1 MQHRRVAAGCCSAG
15 IRSALH
21 PTRARCPQLNMS
33 VRDLEHK
40 QGASDE
46 LRESERRFSEM
57 LSNVALISMMLDRQ
71 ANIEYCNDYLLNL
84 TGWRREEVL
93 GRSFLEL
100 FLPLDIHEELR
111 GVYAAML
118 ENSPAAWHHEN
129 DILTRSGER
138 RLIRWNNSVLRSS
151 SGAVMGVASIG
162 EDVTVQKR
170 AEMGVKRLTRVY
182 AVLSQ
187 INALIVRVRD
197 RTELFR
203 ETCRIAVEAGAFRM
217 AWIGGIDSQT
227 LDGKVLAWHGG
238 EEGYIDKI
246 KLTAREGTPDSERP
260 ACRAL
265 RHLQPVICNDIA
277 TDSSVSELREELLKR
292 GHRSVGC
299 FPLTVAGR
307 TEVVIALFAGEAN
320 AFDQEEVRLLV
331 ELADNISFA
340 VDHIEKQERLNYLA
354 YYDELTGLA
363 NRSLFL
369 ERVAQY
375 IRSTPAAS
383 GKLAVTLIDLER
395 FKNINHS
402 LGRPTGDVL
411 LQRVAKWL
419 IENFGDASLLA
430 RVDSDHFAIVFP
442 AVRHEAELARHLE
455 RTLELLLQHPFQVNG
470 DAFHVGAKIGVAM
483 FPDDGADADALLKN
497 AEAALKKAKM
507 SGERYLFYAQ
517 RMTDTVVGRFTL
529 EFHLREAL
537 DKGEFVLHYQPK
549 VNLLSGEL
557 TGAEALLRWND
568 PRTGLVPPTKF
579 IPLLE
584 ETGLIYAVGRWVLQR
599 AIDDYLRWRAA
610 GLEVMRIAVNVS
622 PLQLRNRGF
631 IAELK
636 QAVSI
641 NDYAAAG
648 LELEITEGV
657 IMEDIGHSI
666 ASLRAI
672 RSMGV
677 SVAIDD
683 FGTGFSSLS
692 YLSKLPADTL
702 KIDRSFVND
711 MTAGTAGRALVST
724 IIGLAH
730 ALELKVVAEGVETE
744 EQANMLRL
752 LNCDEMQGYLCSKP
766 LPCGI
771 FETRYLR
778 RPSTSV
784 SHII

>member
-1 MQHRRVAAGCCSAG
+1 
-15 IRSALH
+15 
-21 PTRARCPQLNMS
+21 MS

-100 FLPLDIHEELR
+100 FLPLDLHEELR

-203 ETCRIAVEAGAFRM
+203 ETCRIAVEAGAFQM
-217 AWIGGIDSQT
+217 AWIGGIDSKT

-277 TDSSVSELREELLKR
+277 TDSSMSEVREELLKR

-320 AFDQEEVRLLV
+320 AFDQEEVRLLL

-455 RTLELLLQHPFQVNG
+455 RTLEFLLQHPFQVNG
-470 DAFHVGAKIGVAM
+470 DAFHV
-483 FPDDGADADALLKN
+483 P
-497 AEAALKKAKM
+497 
-507 SGERYLFYAQ
+507 
-517 RMTDTVVGRFTL
+517 
-529 EFHLREAL
+529 
-537 DKGEFVLHYQPK
+537 
-549 VNLLSGEL
+549 
-557 TGAEALLRWND
+557 
-568 PRTGLVPPTKF
+568 
-579 IPLLE
+579 
-584 ETGLIYAVGRWVLQR
+584 
-599 AIDDYLRWRAA
+599 
-610 GLEVMRIAVNVS
+610 
-622 PLQLRNRGF
+622 
-631 IAELK
+631 
-636 QAVSI
+636 
-641 NDYAAAG
+641 
-648 LELEITEGV
+648 
-657 IMEDIGHSI
+657 
-666 ASLRAI
+666 
-672 RSMGV
+672 
-677 SVAIDD
+677 
-683 FGTGFSSLS
+683 
-692 YLSKLPADTL
+692 
-702 KIDRSFVND
+702 
-711 MTAGTAGRALVST
+711 
-724 IIGLAH
+724 
-730 ALELKVVAEGVETE
+730 
-744 EQANMLRL
+744 
-752 LNCDEMQGYLCSKP
+752 
-766 LPCGI
+766 
-771 FETRYLR
+771 
-778 RPSTSV
+778 
-784 SHII
+784 

>member
-1 MQHRRVAAGCCSAG
+1 
-15 IRSALH
+15 
-21 PTRARCPQLNMS
+21 
-33 VRDLEHK
+33 
-40 QGASDE
+40 
-46 LRESERRFSEM
+46 
-57 LSNVALISMMLDRQ
+57 
-71 ANIEYCNDYLLNL
+71 
-84 TGWRREEVL
+84 
-93 GRSFLEL
+93 
-100 FLPLDIHEELR
+100 
-111 GVYAAML
+111 ML

-203 ETCRIAVEAGAFRM
+203 ETCRIAVEAGAFQM
-217 AWIGGIDSQT
+217 AWIGGIDSKT

-277 TDSSVSELREELLKR
+277 TDSSMSEVREELLKR

-320 AFDQEEVRLLV
+320 AFDQEEVRLLL

-455 RTLELLLQHPFQVNG
+455 RTLEFLLQHPFQVNG

-549 VNLLSGEL
+549 VNLLSGKL

-584 ETGLIYAVGRWVLQR
+584 QTGLIYAVGRWVLQS

-711 MTAGTAGRALVST
+711 MMAGTAGRALVST

-744 EQANMLRL
+744 EQANLLRL

>member
-1 MQHRRVAAGCCSAG
+1 
-15 IRSALH
+15 
-21 PTRARCPQLNMS
+21 
-33 VRDLEHK
+33 
-40 QGASDE
+40 
-46 LRESERRFSEM
+46 
-57 LSNVALISMMLDRQ
+57 
-71 ANIEYCNDYLLNL
+71 
-84 TGWRREEVL
+84 
-93 GRSFLEL
+93 
-100 FLPLDIHEELR
+100 
-111 GVYAAML
+111 
-118 ENSPAAWHHEN
+118 
-129 DILTRSGER
+129 
-138 RLIRWNNSVLRSS
+138 
-151 SGAVMGVASIG
+151 
-162 EDVTVQKR
+162 
-170 AEMGVKRLTRVY
+170 
-182 AVLSQ
+182 
-187 INALIVRVRD
+187 
-197 RTELFR
+197 
-203 ETCRIAVEAGAFRM
+203 
-217 AWIGGIDSQT
+217 
-227 LDGKVLAWHGG
+227 
-238 EEGYIDKI
+238 
-246 KLTAREGTPDSERP
+246 
-260 ACRAL
+260 
-265 RHLQPVICNDIA
+265 
-277 TDSSVSELREELLKR
+277 
-292 GHRSVGC
+292 
-299 FPLTVAGR
+299 
-307 TEVVIALFAGEAN
+307 
-320 AFDQEEVRLLV
+320 
-331 ELADNISFA
+331 
-340 VDHIEKQERLNYLA
+340 
-354 YYDELTGLA
+354 
-363 NRSLFL
+363 
-369 ERVAQY
+369 
-375 IRSTPAAS
+375 
-383 GKLAVTLIDLER
+383 
-395 FKNINHS
+395 
-402 LGRPTGDVL
+402 
-411 LQRVAKWL
+411 
-419 IENFGDASLLA
+419 
-430 RVDSDHFAIVFP
+430 
-442 AVRHEAELARHLE
+442 
-455 RTLELLLQHPFQVNG
+455 
-470 DAFHVGAKIGVAM
+470 
-483 FPDDGADADALLKN
+483 LLKN

-507 SGERYLFYAQ
+507 SGERCLFYAQ

-529 EFHLREAL
+529 EFHLHEAL

-641 NDYAAAG
+641 HDYAAAG

-778 RPSTSV
+778 RPSASV

>member
-1 MQHRRVAAGCCSAG
+1 
-15 IRSALH
+15 
-21 PTRARCPQLNMS
+21 
-33 VRDLEHK
+33 
-40 QGASDE
+40 
-46 LRESERRFSEM
+46 
-57 LSNVALISMMLDRQ
+57 
-71 ANIEYCNDYLLNL
+71 
-84 TGWRREEVL
+84 
-93 GRSFLEL
+93 
-100 FLPLDIHEELR
+100 
-111 GVYAAML
+111 
-118 ENSPAAWHHEN
+118 
-129 DILTRSGER
+129 
-138 RLIRWNNSVLRSS
+138 
-151 SGAVMGVASIG
+151 
-162 EDVTVQKR
+162 
-170 AEMGVKRLTRVY
+170 
-182 AVLSQ
+182 
-187 INALIVRVRD
+187 
-197 RTELFR
+197 
-203 ETCRIAVEAGAFRM
+203 
-217 AWIGGIDSQT
+217 
-227 LDGKVLAWHGG
+227 
-238 EEGYIDKI
+238 
-246 KLTAREGTPDSERP
+246 
-260 ACRAL
+260 
-265 RHLQPVICNDIA
+265 
-277 TDSSVSELREELLKR
+277 
-292 GHRSVGC
+292 
-299 FPLTVAGR
+299 
-307 TEVVIALFAGEAN
+307 
-320 AFDQEEVRLLV
+320 
-331 ELADNISFA
+331 
-340 VDHIEKQERLNYLA
+340 
-354 YYDELTGLA
+354 
-363 NRSLFL
+363 
-369 ERVAQY
+369 
-375 IRSTPAAS
+375 
-383 GKLAVTLIDLER
+383 
-395 FKNINHS
+395 
-402 LGRPTGDVL
+402 
-411 LQRVAKWL
+411 
-419 IENFGDASLLA
+419 
-430 RVDSDHFAIVFP
+430 
-442 AVRHEAELARHLE
+442 
-455 RTLELLLQHPFQVNG
+455 
-470 DAFHVGAKIGVAM
+470 M

-529 EFHLREAL
+529 EFQLHEAL
-537 DKGEFVLHYQPK
+537 DRGEFALHYQPK

-584 ETGLIYAVGRWVLQR
+584 ETGLIYAVGHWVLQT

-730 ALELKVVAEGVETE
+730 ALELTVVAEGVETE

-778 RPSTSV
+778 RPPTSV
-784 SHII
+784 SHSRERDAQ

>member
-1 MQHRRVAAGCCSAG
+1 M
-15 IRSALH
+15 
-21 PTRARCPQLNMS
+21 
-33 VRDLEHK
+33 
-40 QGASDE
+40 
-46 LRESERRFSEM
+46 
-57 LSNVALISMMLDRQ
+57 
-71 ANIEYCNDYLLNL
+71 
-84 TGWRREEVL
+84 
-93 GRSFLEL
+93 
-100 FLPLDIHEELR
+100 
-111 GVYAAML
+111 
-118 ENSPAAWHHEN
+118 
-129 DILTRSGER
+129 
-138 RLIRWNNSVLRSS
+138 
-151 SGAVMGVASIG
+151 
-162 EDVTVQKR
+162 
-170 AEMGVKRLTRVY
+170 
-182 AVLSQ
+182 
-187 INALIVRVRD
+187 
-197 RTELFR
+197 
-203 ETCRIAVEAGAFRM
+203 
-217 AWIGGIDSQT
+217 
-227 LDGKVLAWHGG
+227 
-238 EEGYIDKI
+238 
-246 KLTAREGTPDSERP
+246 
-260 ACRAL
+260 
-265 RHLQPVICNDIA
+265 
-277 TDSSVSELREELLKR
+277 
-292 GHRSVGC
+292 
-299 FPLTVAGR
+299 
-307 TEVVIALFAGEAN
+307 
-320 AFDQEEVRLLV
+320 
-331 ELADNISFA
+331 
-340 VDHIEKQERLNYLA
+340 A

-402 LGRPTGDVL
+402 LGRPAGDVL

-442 AVRHEAELARHLE
+442 TVRHEAELARHLE

-568 PRTGLVPPTKF
+568 PRSGLVPPTKF

-692 YLSKLPADTL
+692 YLSKLPVDTL

-766 LPCGI
+766 LPCET
-771 FETRYLR
+771 FETRYLP
-778 RPSTSV
+778 RPPTRV

>member
-1 MQHRRVAAGCCSAG
+1 
-15 IRSALH
+15 
-21 PTRARCPQLNMS
+21 MS

-40 QGASDE
+40 QGGSNE

-57 LSNVALISMMLDRQ
+57 LSNVALISIMLDRQ

-100 FLPLDIHEELR
+100 FLPLDLHEELR
-111 GVYAAML
+111 GVYTAML

-129 DILTRSGER
+129 DILTRAGER

-197 RTELFR
+197 RAELFR
-203 ETCRIAVEAGAFRM
+203 ETCRIAVDAGAFRM
-217 AWIGGIDSQT
+217 AWIGGINSQT

-238 EEGYIDKI
+238 EEEYIDKI

-265 RHLQPVICNDIA
+265 RDLQPVICNDIA
-277 TDSSVSELREELLKR
+277 TDSSMSEMREELLKR

-320 AFDQEEVRLLV
+320 AFDEEEVRLLQ

-375 IRSTPAAS
+375 IRSTPGTS
-383 GKLAVTLIDLER
+383 GKLAVALIDLER

-411 LQRVAKWL
+411 LQRAAKWL

-455 RTLELLLQHPFQVNG
+455 RTLESLLHHPFQING
-470 DAFHVGAKIGVAM
+470 DAFHVGAKIGVAI
-483 FPDDGADADALLKN
+483 FPDNGADADALLKN

-507 SGERYLFYAQ
+507 SGERCLFYAQ
-517 RMTDTVVGRFTL
+517 RMTDTVVGRFAL
-529 EFHLREAL
+529 EFHLHEAL

-549 VNLLSGEL
+549 VSLLSGEL

-568 PRTGLVPPTKF
+568 PRTGVVPPTKF

-584 ETGLIYAVGRWVLQR
+584 ETGLIHAVGRWVLQR

-702 KIDRSFVND
+702 KIDRSFIND
-711 MTAGTAGRALVST
+711 MMAGTAGRALVST
-724 IIGLAH
+724 IIGLGH

-744 EQANMLRL
+744 EQAKLLRL
-752 LNCDEMQGYLCSKP
+752 LSCDEMQGYLCSKP
-766 LPCGI
+766 LPCRI

-778 RPSTSV
+778 RPSDLLGDFPTS
-784 SHII
+784 

>member
-1 MQHRRVAAGCCSAG
+1 
-15 IRSALH
+15 
-21 PTRARCPQLNMS
+21 MS

-100 FLPLDIHEELR
+100 FLPLDLHEELR
-111 GVYAAML
+111 GVYTAML

-197 RTELFR
+197 RADLFR

-217 AWIGGIDSQT
+217 AWIGSIDSQT

-265 RHLQPVICNDIA
+265 RDLQPVICNDIA
-277 TDSSVSELREELLKR
+277 TDSSMSEVREELLKR

-320 AFDQEEVRLLV
+320 AFDQEEVRLLL

-363 NRSLFL
+363 NRGLFL

-529 EFHLREAL
+529 EFHLHEAL

-584 ETGLIYAVGRWVLQR
+584 ETGLIYAVGLWVLQR

-610 GLEVMRIAVNVS
+610 GLEVVRIAVNVS

-636 QAVSI
+636 QAISI

-778 RPSTSV
+778 RPR
-784 SHII
+784 

>member
-1 MQHRRVAAGCCSAG
+1 
-15 IRSALH
+15 
-21 PTRARCPQLNMS
+21 MS

-100 FLPLDIHEELR
+100 FLPLDLHEELR

-203 ETCRIAVEAGAFRM
+203 ETCRIAVEAGAFQM
-217 AWIGGIDSQT
+217 AWIGGIDSKT

-277 TDSSVSELREELLKR
+277 TDSSMSEVREELLKR

-320 AFDQEEVRLLV
+320 AFDQEEVRLLL

-455 RTLELLLQHPFQVNG
+455 RTLEFLLQHPFQVNG

-549 VNLLSGEL
+549 VNLLSGKL

-584 ETGLIYAVGRWVLQR
+584 QTGLIYAVGRWVLQS

-711 MTAGTAGRALVST
+711 MMAGTAGRALVST

-744 EQANMLRL
+744 EQANLLRL